1 MGDALFTSFFEEVKK
16 ILLSCEVN
24 FLAASYGKSER
35 VSEELIISRSRRFL
49 RGRGEKRGRWK
60 KEREKNPSFLSC
72 LSGLPR
78 PTGEGGL

>member
-1 MGDALFTSFFEEVKK
+1 M
-16 ILLSCEVN
+16 N

-35 VSEELIISRSRRFL
+35 VSEELIISRSRRFFL
-49 RGRGEKRGRWK
+49 GPRRKEGEAEKGKR
-60 KEREKNPSFLSC
+60 KNRSFLSC